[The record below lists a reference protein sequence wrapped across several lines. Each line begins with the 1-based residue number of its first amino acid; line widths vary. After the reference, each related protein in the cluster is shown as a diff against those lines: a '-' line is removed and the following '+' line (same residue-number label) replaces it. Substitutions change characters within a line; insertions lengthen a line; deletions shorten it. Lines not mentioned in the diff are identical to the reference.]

1 MFARRAPFVAVSLV
15 CFRRQAVA
23 AAFLLGIFCSLASCD
38 RKPAVQGPG
47 EGSAATDEK
56 ASATPVD
63 TSTLK
68 RVILLNNGAD
78 PYWDA
83 MLAGMRAAEK
93 DFDLQAAGLRVVM
106 DVNDASAKGQ
116 IDKLRQYANQT
127 DIAAV
132 AISVTDSKNPQIP
145 EAMRDLQKTGVK
157 VIAIDSDIDRQTSRD
172 ARFAYLGT
180 DNVVAGE
187 ELGKAAK
194 ALRPAGGKFAAFV
207 GLKSAANAI
216 ERIEG
221 FRAGAGDKF
230 QLAEALGDDFDHSV
244 ALSNVKEALNR
255 NPDLTTLLGV
265 YAYNAAPIA
274 ETVQAQNLKEK
285 TTVVVFDGAE
295 LAIAS
300 MHDGFIDAMMLQK
313 PYEMGYIGTRL
324 MKALVT
330 DDFETIRKIYPSF
343 DEAEMTFTKAS
354 GDILI
359 TGLRV
364 VVPDQGSPLK
374 KEMFGPE
381 TEFITLSELKAWL
394 VKNGLKGT

>member
-1 MFARRAPFVAVSLV
+1 MFAPRALSALVRPFRPQRSVAAIKSFGPAAAWALVLLALV
-15 CFRRQAVA
+15 CATAGCDSQPA
-23 AAFLLGIFCSLASCD
+23 AQNS
-38 RKPAVQGPG
+38 PQ
-47 EGSAATDEK
+47 E
-56 ASATPVD
+56 
-63 TSTLK
+63 TSGLK

-83 MLAGMRAAEK
+83 MLAGMQAAEK
-93 DFDLQAAGLRVVM
+93 DFDLKSAGLRVVM

-145 EAMRDLQKTGVK
+145 EAMRELQKTGVK

-180 DNVVAGE
+180 DNVIAGE

-194 ALRPAGGKFAAFV
+194 ALRPGGGKFAAFV

-230 QLAEALGDDFDHSV
+230 VLAEALSDDFDHGV
-244 ALSNVKEALNR
+244 ALKNVKDALDR

-274 ETVQAQNLKEK
+274 ETVQSRKLKAD

-295 LAIAS
+295 LAIAG
-300 MHDGFIDAMMLQK
+300 MQDGLIDAMLLQK
-313 PYEMGYIGTRL
+313 PYEMGYVGTQL

-330 DDFETIRKIYPSF
+330 KDYETVRKIYPSF

-364 VVPDQGSPLK
+364 VVPDTGSPLK
-374 KEMFGPE
+374 KEMFGPD
-381 TEFITLSELKAWL
+381 TEFITLSELKDWL
-394 VKNGLKGT
+394 VKNKLKGT